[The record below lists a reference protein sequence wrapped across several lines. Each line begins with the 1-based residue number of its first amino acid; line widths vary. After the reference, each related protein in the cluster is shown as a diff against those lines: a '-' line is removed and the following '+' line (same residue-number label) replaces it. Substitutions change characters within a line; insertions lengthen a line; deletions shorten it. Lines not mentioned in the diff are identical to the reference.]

1 MPCGLLLCAIT
12 IKRAVEASFAL
23 TMTFQTFQLF
33 LIFHFAFSDVGPLN
47 QAVRDIFN
55 KKIHCSVAAYWSM
68 KMTTYFAG
76 ALRCIQRVA
85 GSKFI
90 HGGSGGSYDPGGTGG
105 PGGSCIPGGSCGP
118 RGSCGPVRGKIT
130 V

>member
-1 MPCGLLLCAIT
+1 
-12 IKRAVEASFAL
+12 
-23 TMTFQTFQLF
+23 
-33 LIFHFAFSDVGPLN
+33 
-47 QAVRDIFN
+47 
-55 KKIHCSVAAYWSM
+55 
-68 KMTTYFAG
+68 MTTYFAG

-90 HGGSGGSYDPGGTGG
+90 HGGSCGSYDPGGTGG

-118 RGSCGPVRGKIT
+118 RVSCGHVRGKIT